1 MAIEVWV
8 QHNTKTVLITDAGTP
23 PLDCAGDHWE
33 FTEWWG
39 AEAIA
44 DTEAKKLGYRVVTH
58 SVHDGEWEYEDEYDD
73 DGF

>member
-1 MAIEVWV
+1 MTIEVWV
-8 QHNTKTVLITDAGTP
+8 QHNTKTVLVTDAGTP
-23 PLDCAGDHWE
+23 PLDCTGDHWE

-44 DTEAKKLGYRVVTH
+44 NIEAKKLGYRVVTH
-58 SVHDGEWEYEDEYDD
+58 SIYHDFDDYDLLDD